1 VGKDFGKDDMKLY
14 VFVHSHLSTMQKGIQ
29 AAHAVAEILLKDKK
43 ARKWAKEHKTLII
56 VEGGNTQ
63 RMDSLLSHLQ
73 GSGIS
78 YAPFYEDNDTLDGL
92 HTATAVLVDGAVTG
106 NTEWHMVQA
115 IIRTAPLA
123 R

>member
-1 VGKDFGKDDMKLY
+1 
-14 VFVHSHLSTMQKGIQ
+14 MQKGIQ

-43 ARKWAKEHKTLII
+43 ARKWAKEHKTLVI

-63 RMDSLLSHLQ
+63 QMSKLLFHLS

-78 YAPFYEDNDTLDGL
+78 HAPFFEDDQTLDGL
-92 HTATAVLVDGAVTG
+92 HTATAVLIDDTLYG
-106 NTEWHMVQA
+106 NTEWQTVLA
-115 IIRTAPLA
+115 ILSTAQLA